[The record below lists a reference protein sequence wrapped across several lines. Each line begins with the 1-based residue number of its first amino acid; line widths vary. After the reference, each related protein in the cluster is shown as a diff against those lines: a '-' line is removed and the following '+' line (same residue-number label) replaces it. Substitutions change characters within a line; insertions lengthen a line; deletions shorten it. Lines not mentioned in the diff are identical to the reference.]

1 MRDTYKQWLKLI
13 AEIQAISQSGLTF
26 TENEFDVERYE
37 RLTEISAELAASCT
51 DKSVNEINE
60 IFKLE
65 KGYATPKVDVR
76 SFVLKDDKVLL
87 VKNGILR
94 ELRSS
99 KIKNKNKFDKKRN
112 ELIEIQEL
120 IRGIIIN
127 NTYQELPYDA
137 AVKINKSTNAKLI
150 YKIDASIF
158 VDKSNQRKILV
169 GSNGDMIKLIG
180 SKSRNLLESKY
191 NKKFYLKLNV
201 CVKKN
206 WKNNYSFLKE
216 IGYIT

>member
-37 RLTEISAELAASCT
+37 RLTQISAELAASCT

-87 VKNGILR
+87 VKERQDGLWTLPGGFADVTETPSQAVIRETKEESGYEVEVIKLLALWDKLR
-94 ELRSS
+94 HDHPLHWPHIYKCFFHCKHIGGGAQE
-99 KIKNKNKFDKKRN
+99 N
-112 ELIEIQEL
+112 IEISE
-120 IRGIIIN
+120 IDFF
-127 NTYQELPYDA
+127 PMD
-137 AVKINKSTNAKLI
+137 KIPPLSTPRVTETQL
-150 YKIDASIF
+150 
-158 VDKSNQRKILV
+158 
-169 GSNGDMIKLIG
+169 
-180 SKSRNLLESKY
+180 RNLYKMVQAGGPTE
-191 NKKFYLKLNV
+191 FD
-201 CVKKN
+201 
-206 WKNNYSFLKE
+206 
-216 IGYIT
+216 